1 MKNVQISE
9 ELVPSLYVRVY
20 RLLWDEGLD
29 LDSSLIICEG
39 VSKSRLFCP
48 RVYSVPSLYVR
59 VYRRGFCRWGEE
71 VSSLII
77 CEGVSFAY
85 RRVRLSELFPH
96 YM

>member
-39 VSKSRLFCP
+39 VSHC
-48 RVYSVPSLYVR
+48 
-59 VYRRGFCRWGEE
+59 
-71 VSSLII
+71 
-77 CEGVSFAY
+77 
-85 RRVRLSELFPH
+85 
-96 YM
+96 